1 MASYNGWWDSNLGS
15 HVEMDIAVS
24 TNLLQ
29 EFAKSNALPVDIVHK
44 VVDIVH
50 ETRKLLEWRKDPWPI
65 GGGNP
70 PHLNNLFGGWRR
82 LRLLL
87 CT

>member
-29 EFAKSNALPVDIVHK
+29 EFAKSNALPK

-50 ETRKLLEWRKDPWPI
+50 ETRKLLE
-65 GGGNP
+65 
-70 PHLNNLFGGWRR
+70 
-82 LRLLL
+82 
-87 CT
+87 